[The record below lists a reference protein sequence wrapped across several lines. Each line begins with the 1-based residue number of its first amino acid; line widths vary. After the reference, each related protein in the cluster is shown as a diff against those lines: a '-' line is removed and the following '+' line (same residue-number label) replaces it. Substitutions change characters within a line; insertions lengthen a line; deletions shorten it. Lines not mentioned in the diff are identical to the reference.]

1 MEDTDSPAFVE
12 EEAPRVEQFTLTYLV
27 LEMKYPRG
35 TMADLWAIVNKFHI
49 DTFPIL
55 L

>member
-12 EEAPRVEQFTLTYLV
+12 EEAPRVEHLTQTYLV
-27 LEMKYPRG
+27 LEMTYPRG
-35 TMADLWAIVNKFHI
+35 TMADLWAIVNKFHT